1 MTAYLQMK
9 KITSG
14 VPQGSALAALL
25 FTIFVNDIFDI
36 KISNFLVLFVND
48 LK

>member
-9 KITSG
+9 NITSG
-14 VPQGSALAALL
+14 VGALL

-36 KISNFLVLFVND
+36 KIANFLVLFVDD
-48 LK
+48 LKL